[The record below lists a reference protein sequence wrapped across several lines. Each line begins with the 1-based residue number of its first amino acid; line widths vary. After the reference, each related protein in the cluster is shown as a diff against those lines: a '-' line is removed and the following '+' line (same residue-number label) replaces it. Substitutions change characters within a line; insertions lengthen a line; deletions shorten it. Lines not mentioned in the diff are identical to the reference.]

1 MNGKGKHSGEYDKGS
16 EGKGRQCRLRERE
29 SGIRSEEK
37 AKFVR
42 GRRQKKVKGKSG
54 GK

>member
-16 EGKGRQCRLRERE
+16 EGKGRQCRLRE